1 MRFDRAREAGLTEE
15 LVADIAEHEGSALLP
30 ERTKVALAW
39 ADAVLAGG
47 HDVNPALKSRLRA
60 TFTPAEIVEITYA
73 IGTFIGY
80 AKQIITLGMEPV
92 HLDLTVVATPG
103 G

>member
-15 LVADIAEHEGSALLP
+15 LVADIADHESSILLP

-47 HDVNPALKSRLRA
+47 HDVDAALRSRLRA

-92 HLDLTVVATPG
+92 HLDLTIVATPG